1 MPLAHVRAGSLS
13 GGITAQGLDC
23 ASAGEFILNLAQLG
37 VALFKLNF
45 TSKTIKKSQ
54 INKKIRVWLLGL
66 KPWSLRLQ
74 HSNITTR

>member
-45 TSKTIKKSQ
+45 KDYKKKP
-54 INKKIRVWLLGL
+54 NKKIRVWLLGL
-66 KPWSLRLQ
+66 KPRSLRLQ
-74 HSNITTR
+74 HSNLTTG

>member
-1 MPLAHVRAGSLS
+1 MPLAQVRAGSLLS

-45 TSKTIKKSQ
+45 TSKTIKKKP
-54 INKKIRVWLLGL
+54 NK
-66 KPWSLRLQ
+66 
-74 HSNITTR
+74 